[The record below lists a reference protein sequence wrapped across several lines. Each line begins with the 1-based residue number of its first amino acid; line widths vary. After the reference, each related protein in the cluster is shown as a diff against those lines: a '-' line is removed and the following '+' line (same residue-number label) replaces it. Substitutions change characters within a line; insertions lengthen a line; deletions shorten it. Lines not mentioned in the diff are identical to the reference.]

1 MFFGYSALTGFH
13 LSVYELS
20 MAEGV
25 DNDMNEQQHQDGVP
39 HGQEAFHSPS
49 VHFESTVFDATT
61 PSIEVT
67 VSNAQP
73 DVSQGPKKKSAFQ
86 ITSVTE
92 TRAHSRGDSNGY
104 DVEDLNESDV
114 TEIQIETIEDST
126 TGNGNGGSRFKVVRI
141 QNKEPYKRGRWLC
154 RDFEQ
159 PTTSSTSSTYNADN
173 REVHSTSTASSNF
186 FTSNHL
192 SSDAS
197 NAVDQ
202 SISNHKNMVEVTF
215 NYKPGQTPSVAPA
228 NFESLR
234 KRESDPQ
241 VHLASA
247 SSKSDSV
254 DVSFLSSNK
263 PLAPSERIDKL
274 AEAVRVTTSR

>member
-1 MFFGYSALTGFH
+1 MGA
-13 LSVYELS
+13 YELN

-25 DNDMNEQQHQDGVP
+25 DNDMSQQQQQDCVP
-39 HGQEAFHSPS
+39 HGQEAFHTPS
-49 VHFESTVFDATT
+49 VHFESSAFDAANT

-67 VSNAQP
+67 VSSSQP
-73 DVSQGPKKKSAFQ
+73 GVSQGPKKKSAFQ

-104 DVEDLNESDV
+104 DAEDLNESDV

-159 PTTSSTSSTYNADN
+159 PTPSTTSSIHSADS

-186 FTSNHL
+186 FTSNHV

-202 SISNHKNMVEVTF
+202 YISNHKNTVEVTF
-215 NYKPGQTPSVAPA
+215 NYKPGQTPCLVSTNLEA
-228 NFESLR
+228 LR
-234 KRESDPQ
+234 KRDSEPQ
-241 VHLASA
+241 VNLASA
-247 SSKSDSV
+247 SLKSDHV
-254 DVSFLSSNK
+254 DLSSSK
-263 PLAPSERIDKL
+263 PIAPAERIEKL
-274 AEAVRVTTSR
+274 AEAARLQGRTSPR